1 MDRPTL
7 RLASSHYDRIAQ
19 IWSQGGTV
27 AFPTETVFG
36 LGGNALDPSAV
47 HKIFQAKGR
56 TSDNPLIVHVGAM
69 DQVPQLARSIPT
81 SAIDLWQK
89 FGPSPMTL
97 VLPKSDRIPDCVTA
111 GLPSVGIRIPSH
123 PVALKLLQ
131 HARLPI
137 AAPSANRS
145 GTPSATTW
153 QAVLEDLDGKIDA
166 IVCEEG
172 CGHGIESTVIDLTGD
187 RPAILRPG
195 SITWE
200 MIAQVLPNLMPLVT
214 PQSNRSHLPQAASQP
229 LPSPGLRHP
238 HYQPQA
244 KVEIHMEPWLQTNS
258 FQGPLAYI
266 GLTRWPTLDHSPTL
280 QQAHPSVDSYAK
292 GLYEFFRQADRS
304 GCQTIVCQPVDPT
317 GVGWALMDRLRR
329 AAERSA

>member
-1 MDRPTL
+1 MDQPTL
-7 RLASSHYDRIAQ
+7 RLTAPDFDRIAQ

-36 LGGNALDPSAV
+36 LGANALDPSAV
-47 HKIFQAKGR
+47 NKIFQAKGR
-56 TSDNPLIVHVGAM
+56 PSDNPLIVHVAAM
-69 DQVPQLARSIPT
+69 DQVHQLTRSIPT
-81 SAIDLWQK
+81 SAIELWEK

-97 VLPKSDRIPDCVTA
+97 VLPKSDRIADCVTA

-123 PVALKLLQ
+123 PIARKLLQ

-172 CGHGIESTVIDLTGD
+172 CCHGIESTVIDLTGD

-214 PQSNRSHLPQAASQP
+214 PQSNRSHLPQTASQP

-238 HYQPQA
+238 HYQPRA
-244 KVEIHMEPWLQTNS
+244 KVEIQSEPWLHTPRP
-258 FQGPLAYI
+258 QGPVAYI
-266 GLTRWPTLDHSPTL
+266 GLTQWPPCVHGPTL
-280 QQAHPSVDSYAK
+280 QQTHPSVDSYAK

-304 GCQTIVCQPVDPT
+304 GCQTIVCQSVDPT

-329 AAERSA
+329 AADRSA